1 MAAFSNGRLNHGSQF
16 PRLRAEAGTDEN
28 IYVPQRKTDCF
39 VVYDGGR
46 KSLALDDGPFREGHS
61 GVLAQIPDV
70 LYDVSQPL
78 S

>member
-1 MAAFSNGRLNHGSQF
+1 MAAFSNGRLYHASQF
-16 PRLRAEAGTDEN
+16 PRLRAEAGTGEN
-28 IYVPQRKTDCF
+28 IYAPQRKTNCF

-46 KSLALDDGPFREGHS
+46 KSLALDDGAFRESHS
-61 GVLAQIPDV
+61 GVLTQIPDV